1 MITPQQSLTENF
13 YLWEKR
19 GRGWTVWDAP
29 VELEPG
35 FAAFVHSYSGAQ
47 SPIVDDG
54 RKLTRVGSWLQKLRG
69 GQRKETGDTKYCY
82 EEQAE
87 IQRDVVIADA
97 IESSGTISERNHEP
111 IHPCTAGSHWRGMEN
126 VLHIRRDE
134 EGAEQ

>member
-1 MITPQQSLTENF
+1 M
-13 YLWEKR
+13 
-19 GRGWTVWDAP
+19 WDAP

-54 RKLTRVGSWLQKLRG
+54 RKLTRVGAWLQKLRG
-69 GQRKETGDTKYCY
+69 GQRKKTGDTKYCY